1 MDWVLRNISLLA
13 FALVLATLAGELF
26 KIFFVFGRAARM
38 LDTTLMIGTVIS
50 VVFTVTL
57 IAIGYGVLLR
67 FLQLC
72 DDVAALRDSRTGTP
86 SRLE

>member
-26 KIFFVFGRAARM
+26 KIFFVFGRARM

-86 SRLE
+86 TRLE

>member
-1 MDWVLRNISLLA
+1 MDWVLRNVSLLA
-13 FALVLATLAGELF
+13 FVLVLATLAGEFF
-26 KIFFVFGRAARM
+26 KIFLVFGRARM
-38 LDTTLMIGTVIS
+38 LDITLMIGTAIS
-50 VVFTVTL
+50 VAFTVTL

>member
-13 FALVLATLAGELF
+13 LALVLATLAGELF
-26 KIFFVFGRAARM
+26 KIFLVFGRARM
-38 LDTTLMIGTVIS
+38 LDATLMIGTVIS
-50 VVFTVTL
+50 VAFAVTL

-72 DDVAALRDSRTGTP
+72 DDVAALRDSRNATP